1 MNPVNLEIQLES
13 CLRRLAKGATLEECL
28 AAYPH
33 NRATLE
39 PLLRAALQLSAAAP
53 ASSLPTPD
61 QMARMQTRV
70 LNGVAAQ
77 SKVTRFPSR
86 MVVRMGFM
94 AAGMMLILG
103 GYVVLAGG
111 QDDPDQHG
119 EAAISTATDAATE
132 VVTSPVPTIVAIAPT
147 QTATDLP
154 SATATLPPSE
164 TVSPAPSV
172 TASSTTRPSE
182 TPPPRVTDTATVSPQ
197 ASETPVEVGDATEL
211 AVYVDI
217 TGPVAQDEQVTVAGV
232 PIVEENAGDFGFAS
246 GDVVTVSGLLL
257 DEGQLLVEAARF
269 ATPDEQ
275 ANAPQCPIETPK
287 CDPVLLVLGEA
298 LSVPYTE
305 LEALSAAQLG
315 NGEIARIYLLAQA
328 GAGDVA
334 TLIEQRAAG
343 ASWRDLMP
351 ADASPL
357 NNGVNLGNGKG
368 QSIRENDSTPTH
380 PGNSG
385 NAPGQTN
392 RPTKEPSN
400 QGNNGNNG
408 NNGNGNNGNGNN
420 GNNGNNGQGNQGN
433 NGQGN
438 QGNGNNGNNGNN
450 GQGNQGNN
458 KND

>member
-1 MNPVNLEIQLES
+1 MNPVNLEIQLEA

-33 NRATLE
+33 NRAALE
-39 PLLRAALQLSAAAP
+39 PLLRAAVELSAAAP

-61 QMARMQTRV
+61 QIARMQTRV

-77 SKVTRFPSR
+77 SKITRFPSR
-86 MVVRMGFM
+86 MVVRMGLM
-94 AAGMMLILG
+94 AAGMMLILS

-132 VVTSPVPTIVAIAPT
+132 IVTSPVPTIVAIAPT
-147 QTATDLP
+147 QTATDQPL
-154 SATATLPPSE
+154 ATATLRPSE
-164 TVSPAPSV
+164 TVSPVPSA
-172 TASSTTRPSE
+172 TASSTTLPSE
-182 TPPPRVTDTATVSPQ
+182 TPPPIVTDTVTVPPQ

-211 AVYVDI
+211 AVYMDI
-217 TGPVAQDEQVTVAGV
+217 TGSVAQGEQVTVAGV

-257 DEGQLLVEAARF
+257 DEGQILVETARF

-287 CDPVLLVLGEA
+287 CDPVLLVLGDA
-298 LSVPYTE
+298 LGIAYTE
-305 LEALSAAQLG
+305 LEALSTTQLG

-334 TLIEQRAAG
+334 SLIAQRTAG

-368 QSIRENDSTPTH
+368 QSIRENDSTPIH

-385 NAPGQTN
+385 NAPGQTH
-392 RPTKEPSN
+392 RPTKQPSN
-400 QGNNGNNG
+400 NGQGNNG
-408 NNGNGNNGNGNN
+408 N

-433 NGQGN
+433 NGNNGQGN
-438 QGNGNNGNNGNN
+438 QSNSGNNGNN

>member
-1 MNPVNLEIQLES
+1 MNPVNLEIQLEA

-33 NRATLE
+33 NRAALE
-39 PLLRAALQLSAAAP
+39 PLLRAAVELSAAAP

-61 QMARMQTRV
+61 QIARMQTRV

-77 SKVTRFPSR
+77 SKITRFPSR
-86 MVVRMGFM
+86 MVVRLGLM

-103 GYVVLAGG
+103 GYVVLTGG

-119 EAAISTATDAATE
+119 EAAISTATDATTE
-132 VVTSPVPTIVAIAPT
+132 VVTSPAPTIVAIVPT
-147 QTATDLP
+147 QTATDIP
-154 SATATLPPSE
+154 STTATQRSSE
-164 TVSPAPSV
+164 TVPPVPSV

-182 TPPPRVTDTATVSPQ
+182 TPPPTITDTVTVPPPP
-197 ASETPVEVGDATEL
+197 SETPVEVGDANEL
-211 AVYVDI
+211 AVYMDI

-232 PIVEENAGDFGFAS
+232 PIVEENPGDFGFAS

-257 DEGQLLVEAARF
+257 DEGQILVETARF

-287 CDPVLLVLGEA
+287 CDPVLLVLGDA
-298 LSVPYTE
+298 LGIAYTE
-305 LEALSAAQLG
+305 LETLSAAQLG

-351 ADASPL
+351 ADAGPL

-368 QSIRENDSTPTH
+368 HSIREGDSTPIH

-392 RPTKEPSN
+392 RPTPRPS
-400 QGNNGNNG
+400 NNGNNG
-408 NNGNGNNGNGNN
+408 QGNSGNNGN

-438 QGNGNNGNNGNN
+438 QGNGNNG
-450 GQGNQGNN
+450 QGNN

>member
-1 MNPVNLEIQLES
+1 MNPVNLEIQLEA

-33 NRATLE
+33 NRAALE
-39 PLLRAALQLSAAAP
+39 PLLRTALELSAAVP
-53 ASSLPTPD
+53 PSSLPTPE

-77 SKVTRFPSR
+77 SKVTRFPSG
-86 MVVRMGFM
+86 MVVRLGLM

-147 QTATDLP
+147 QTATDLLL
-154 SATATLPPSE
+154 ATATLPPSE
-164 TVSPAPSV
+164 TVSPVPSV
-172 TASSTTRPSE
+172 MASSTTRPSE
-182 TPPPRVTDTATVSPQ
+182 TPPPTITDTVTPPPPP
-197 ASETPVEVGDATEL
+197 SETPVEVGDATEL

-257 DEGQLLVEAARF
+257 DEGQLLVETARF

-305 LEALSAAQLG
+305 LEALSATHLG

-334 TLIEQRAAG
+334 SLLARRAAG

-368 QSIRENDSTPTH
+368 QSIRENDSTPIH

-392 RPTKEPSN
+392 RPTPRPS
-400 QGNNGNNG
+400 NNGNNG
-408 NNGNGNNGNGNN
+408 QGNSGNNGNANNGNNGQENQGNN
-420 GNNGNNGQGNQGN
+420 GNNGNNGQGNK
-433 NGQGN
+433 
-438 QGNGNNGNNGNN
+438 
-450 GQGNQGNN
+450 GNN
-458 KND
+458 KDD